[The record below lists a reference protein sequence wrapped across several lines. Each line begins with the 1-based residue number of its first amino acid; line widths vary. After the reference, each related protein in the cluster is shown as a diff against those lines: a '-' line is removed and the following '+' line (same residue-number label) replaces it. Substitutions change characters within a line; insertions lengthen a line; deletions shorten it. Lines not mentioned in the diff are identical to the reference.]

1 MVGRIPVM
9 DVTPLVDL
17 GRHPAKATAGEPLPV
32 TATVF
37 REGHDLLGADV
48 VLPDPSRQRRAPARM
63 SKHPDVP
70 DRWTAKVTPGKAGA
84 GTFAVH
90 AWHDT
95 GGNGTPSAGRKN
107 PH

>member
-48 VLPDPSRQRRAPARM
+48 VLTDPSGQRRAPARM

-70 DRWTAKVTPGKAGA
+70 DRWTAMVTPDMEGA
-84 GTFAVH
+84 WTFAIH
-90 AWHDT
+90 AWSDPV
-95 GGNGTPSAGRKN
+95 GTWQHA
-107 PH
+107 